1 MSKYLWLIR
10 HGESEGNLQR
20 RIQGWQDFPLTNRGR
35 RQAARLAERLAEEAE
50 IEAIITSPLARAATT
65 AEIISAVLGL
75 PIRYDDRLKEYNF
88 GPIEGLT
95 RDEIRQQYPV
105 VWAAWQLNE
114 FWQPLPGEEGET
126 TFEKRIQAAIDDIVA
141 NLDEDSAVAVVMH
154 GGAMNTCLRSMLG
167 IKERGWRM
175 FAFDNAS
182 VNLIQLQEK
191 VLPPIDDDRVQEQFQ
206 MLGFVEGD
214 VIEHNYRII
223 LLNDIAH
230 LQGLTGSRPTWF
242 SGKRSSKEEKE
253 EKQEKEEKAS

>member
-10 HGESEGNLQR
+10 HGESEGNLER

-35 RQAARLAERLAEEAE
+35 RQAARLAERLAEEAG

-65 AEIISAVLGL
+65 AEIIGAVLGL
-75 PIRYDDRLKEYNF
+75 PIHYDDRLKEYNF

-95 RDEIRQQYPV
+95 REEIREKYPL

-114 FWQPLPGEEGET
+114 FWEPLPGEEGEVM
-126 TFEKRIQAAIDDIVA
+126 FENRIQAAMNDIVA
-141 NLDEDSAVAVVMH
+141 NLSEESSIAVVMH

-182 VNLIQLQEK
+182 VNLIQLQAK
-191 VLPPIDDDRVQEQFQ
+191 VLPDAENDKEEEQFK
-206 MLGFVEGD
+206 MLGFIDRDTVEY
-214 VIEHNYRII
+214 NYRII
-223 LLNDIAH
+223 LLNDVSH
-230 LQGLTGSRPTWF
+230 LHDLMGSRPTWF
-242 SGKRSSKEEKE
+242 SGKRSPGK
-253 EKQEKEEKAS
+253 